1 MLIPSIDLMNG
12 RVVQLVQGEQLAFET
27 EDVQAWIDK
36 FSAYPVVQLID
47 LDAAM
52 GRGNNNTLVRR
63 ICAALPCQVGGG
75 IRTVDAARRRLD
87 DGARRVIV
95 GSALFDTVGVR
106 IDQAAAFEAAIGHEP
121 FIAAVDSRGG
131 QIVIHGWKT
140 VVPIRAVDAVRALSP
155 YAGAFLATLVDG
167 EGKLG
172 GLDRRA
178 ARELRTATDRQLIA
192 AGGIRDLDEV
202 AALDAE
208 GIDAVVGMAI
218 YTGRIK

>member
-52 GRGNNNTLVRR
+52 DRGDNHTLVRR

-106 IDQAAAFEAAIGHEP
+106 IDQAAAFEAAIGHDP
-121 FIAAVDSRGG
+121 FRMPARFSRRSWMVKASSVDWIA
-131 QIVIHGWKT
+131 W
-140 VVPIRAVDAVRALSP
+140 
-155 YAGAFLATLVDG
+155 
-167 EGKLG
+167 
-172 GLDRRA
+172 RRA
-178 ARELRTATDRQLIA
+178 SSAPRPIGNSSRPA
-192 AGGIRDLDEV
+192 AFAISRRSNRSMRKGLTPSWGWRSTRAESSSAWFRGSEV
-202 AALDAE
+202 PPQDVQ
-208 GIDAVVGMAI
+208 DSN
-218 YTGRIK
+218 

>member
-12 RVVQLVQGEQLAFET
+12 RVVQLVQGERLAFET
-27 EDVQAWIDK
+27 DDIQTWIDR
-36 FSAYPVVQLID
+36 FSSYPMVQLID

-52 GRGNNNTLVRR
+52 GRGDNAALVRQ

-75 IRTVDAARRRLD
+75 IRSVDAARQRLD
-87 DGARRVIV
+87 GGARRVIV
-95 GSALFDTVGVR
+95 GSALFDAAGVR
-106 IDQAAAFEAAIGHEP
+106 VDQAAAFEAAIGRDP
-121 FIAAVDSRGG
+121 FVAAVDSRGG

-140 VVPIRAVDAVRALSP
+140 VVPVRAVDAVRALSP
-155 YAGAFLATLVDG
+155 HVGAFLATLVDG

-172 GLDRRA
+172 GLDRPA
-178 ARELRTATDRQLIA
+178 ARELRAATARQLIA
-192 AGGIRDLDEV
+192 AGGIRDMAEV
-202 AALDAE
+202 NALDAE